1 MNEFFQGN
9 QNSYN
14 KDKELK
20 KYETFLQVKKN
31 KIIKN
36 IAGYAP
42 CVPNAIRGVPKSMY
56 AIKKVDSKK
65 KNKTVHLVINNTNTH
80 QVSNEDLLKTGM
92 VFLKLAILLEKND
105 IRTRIDIVPKM
116 SKKDD
121 SIYGCSVKI
130 KDYNQSFNLLKM
142 AYPLAHTS
150 FFRRQGFR
158 YFETL
163 SGDMAKFVGGY
174 GTSIVRCEN
183 NEKEDYLKSV
193 GLRKDGIIYLDY
205 NDCVK
210 SDYNPEKIY
219 EDYIKK

>member
-1 MNEFFQGN
+1 MTDYKFEQFNSIYDFENALKRPVNEFFQGN

-130 KDYNQSFNLLKM
+130 KDYNQSFNLSKNILF
-142 AYPLAHTS
+142 TWENS
-150 FFRRQGFR
+150 F
-158 YFETL
+158 Y
-163 SGDMAKFVGGY
+163 
-174 GTSIVRCEN
+174 
-183 NEKEDYLKSV
+183 
-193 GLRKDGIIYLDY
+193 
-205 NDCVK
+205 
-210 SDYNPEKIY
+210 
-219 EDYIKK
+219 